1 MEELKKL
8 LEGIKSQ
15 VDAGQISATEG
26 AKKMEAVVAQM
37 TAMEARVKD
46 MEERIAKRTIPGLDE
61 ELKKKKFSIFGVIKG
76 VVFGDWK
83 GAENEKEICAQYQR
97 DMGTSPGTAGGYV
110 IPPQVILDIIE
121 MLRAQAVV
129 IKMGASVM
137 DGLVSSPVQMPS
149 QTGGAT
155 AYWTAENAA
164 ITPSDLTLGQ
174 LTMSPKSCTALVK
187 LSNQLIKMSNPGA
200 EALVRADIASALALA
215 IDLAALRGSGSG
227 EPLGIANTP
236 SINAVAIG
244 ADGGYCTFD
253 HLLEMEG
260 KLEDNYAL
268 LGNLGYIFHG
278 KVKRILKKSKVAQF
292 SGDAAGQYIILP
304 MSDTNLK
311 DVMGYGFASTSQIP
325 TNLTKGSGTALSEV
339 YFGNWRELLIGN
351 WGGLEIATSNVA
363 GDAYAKNQT
372 WIRAIQEVDVAVRH
386 AKSFCLINDAKTV

>member
-15 VDAGQISATEG
+15 VDAGQISATE
-26 AKKMEAVVAQM
+26 ASKKMDAITAKMTELEAKQK
-37 TAMEARVKD
+37 E

-61 ELKKKKFSIFGVIKG
+61 ELKRKKFSMFAVIKG

-83 GAENEKEICAQYQR
+83 GGESERDICQQYQR
-97 DMGTSPGTAGGYV
+97 DMGTSPGSAGGYV
-110 IPPQVILDIIE
+110 VPPQVITDIIE

-174 LTMSPKSCTALVK
+174 LTMSPKACTALVK

-227 EPLGIANTP
+227 EPLGVANTP
-236 SINAVAIG
+236 SINTVAIG
-244 ADGGYCTFD
+244 GDGGYCTFD

-260 KLEDNYAL
+260 KLEDNNAL

-278 KVKRILKKSKVAQF
+278 KVKRILKKSKVAQY
-292 SGDAAGQYIILP
+292 SGDTAGQYIMLP

-311 DVMGYGFASTSQIP
+311 DIMGYNFATTSQIP

-339 YFGNWRELLIGN
+339 YLGNWRELLIGN

-372 WIRAIQEVDVAVRH
+372 WIRAIQEVDIACRH